1 MFTAQDAG
9 AAVSDLVELGFK
21 SATGEVENFGQAAT
35 RMLGQIALQAVKAAI
50 AQAISLAFS
59 PTPDNVATG
68 GAAGVAKAAGYKAAI
83 AALLTSVPKLH
94 SGGLTM
100 GPTLALIGDNPSG
113 REAVIPFERMGSFLG
128 QVAGTN
134 NNMNVTG
141 RIHGTDIVLSHE
153 RARRNRAR

>member
-1 MFTAQDAG
+1 MPR
-9 AAVSDLVELGFK
+9 SPK
-21 SATGEVENFGQAAT
+21 
-35 RMLGQIALQAVKAAI
+35 
-50 AQAISLAFS
+50 AISLAFS
-59 PTPDNVATG
+59 PTPDNVATA

-113 REAVIPFERMGSFLG
+113 REAVIPFERMGQFIG
-128 QVAGTN
+128 QVQGQGR

-141 RIHGTDIVLSHE
+141 RIQGADIVLAHE
-153 RARRNRAR
+153 RAKRNRGR